1 MTRSGNASARLRLQ
15 LVPSVGEQAFS
26 AGSSAPAGWFCGST
40 ARLAAGRCCFS
51 AVPQRMGSA
60 SDPERKDIVRRKKK
74 NNTTGGNAALLGA
87 KMLKNLGYSLSPD
100 LIIACGR
107 EPQGGG
113 KTVLRSAPRL
123 PSRPH
128 LLSIH
133 RAAPK
138 VRPKACLEAFLL

>member
-40 ARLAAGRCCFS
+40 ARLAAGSCWFS
-51 AVPQRMGSA
+51 AVPQRMGA
-60 SDPERKDIVRRKKK
+60 ALDPERKDLVRRKKK
-74 NNTTGGNAALLGA
+74 NNTGGNAALLGA

-100 LIIACGR
+100 LIIACGK

-128 LLSIH
+128 LLSVH
-133 RAAPK
+133 RAVLK